1 METEREEKRGK
12 AGDSWQLRRCRRFA
26 LLHERWEEEVA
37 EERGAREQGWA
48 KVGEF
53 MAAAGR
59 SI

>member
-1 METEREEKRGK
+1 MAVKTVQKV
-12 AGDSWQLRRCRRFA
+12 CTFA
-26 LLHERWEEEVA
+26 REVA
-37 EERGAREQGWA
+37 EEEMAEEQGAREQGWA